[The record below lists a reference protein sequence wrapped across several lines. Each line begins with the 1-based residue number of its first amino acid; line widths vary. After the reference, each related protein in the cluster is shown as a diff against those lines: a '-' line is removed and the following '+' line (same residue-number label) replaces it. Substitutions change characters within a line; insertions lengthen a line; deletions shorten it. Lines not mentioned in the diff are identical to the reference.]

1 MARAGFQHTIVAG
14 RLTLPATVAVSFLLW
29 LLFAVWK
36 PVASEADA
44 YVFRRLFAEFFSG
57 TLLGSL
63 PSLVA
68 AAAVV
73 YLLIELNNAYAVVR
87 IRTSFQSSLYAWLL
101 VASSFL
107 FKPDAGCVVSLCLV
121 LALCFLFRCY
131 QSSHAAEWA
140 FGCMF
145 FLGASSLLF
154 PAVFFLY
161 PLFLLGMF
169 LFRAL
174 HARSF
179 WAGLLGWAVP
189 YWFLWGHAFFHGQME
204 LFYAPFREL
213 ASFAPLFSVRLP
225 LPVLAV
231 ALWTVLL
238 LVCGSIHYWFATYE
252 DKIRSRAYLN
262 FLIVLGF
269 SLALLGILQVQH
281 ATMALQMLMPVAA
294 LLGAHLFS
302 LLRTRF
308 SNWLF
313 IFFFVSVCFVALNN
327 LWMLWFNS

>member
-1 MARAGFQHTIVAG
+1 MARAGFQHAVVTG
-14 RLTLPATVAVSFLLW
+14 RLTLPATVAASFLLW
-29 LLFAVWK
+29 LLFAAWK
-36 PVASEADA
+36 PVPAEADA
-44 YVFRRLFAEFFSG
+44 YVFRRLFDEFVSG
-57 TLLGSL
+57 TLQGPLACL
-63 PSLVA
+63 LA
-68 AAAVV
+68 YAAVV
-73 YLLIELNNAYAVVR
+73 YLLIELNNAYAVIRV
-87 IRTSFQSSLYAWLL
+87 RTSFQASLFCWLV

-107 FKPDAGCVVSLCLV
+107 FVPGAGSVVSLCFV
-121 LALCFLFRCY
+121 LALYFMFRSY

-145 FLGASSLLF
+145 FLGTSSLLF
-154 PAVFFLY
+154 PAVFLLY
-161 PLFLLGMF
+161 PLFLLGLS

-189 YWFLWGHAFFHGQME
+189 YWFLWGHAFFHGQMA

-213 ASFAPLFSVRLP
+213 ASFAPLFSVPLP

-231 ALWTVLL
+231 ALWAVLL
-238 LVCGSIHYWFATYE
+238 LACSSIHYWFATYE

-262 FLIVLGF
+262 FLILVGF
-269 SLALLGILQVQH
+269 ALALLGLFQMQH
-281 ATMALQMLMPVAA
+281 AEMALQMLLPVAA

-308 SNWLF
+308 SNLLF
-313 IFFFVSVCFVALNN
+313 VFFFVSVLLVALHN